1 MSDQRPPAMFIADAP
16 GLDFLNSI
24 GMPFDET
31 VEWITN
37 GDDLLAWLT
46 SAKFISPEIG
56 SLLRKNSVP
65 GELDAAAAQARSFRE
80 WFRGFIYEYKGRPLK
95 RGALQKL
102 GPLNHV
108 LSRDE
113 EFGQIVVTT
122 DSKGGKQGRSELAWL
137 PERRWRSPESLL
149 LPIAKAFGDV
159 ICYEDFRYIKKCES
173 PTCTMLFVDK
183 TRAHTRRWCSMAL
196 CGNRAKQA
204 AHRERVRGE

>member
-24 GMPFDET
+24 GVPFDET
-31 VEWITN
+31 VEWIAN
-37 GDDLLAWLT
+37 GEDLLSWL
-46 SAKFISPEIG
+46 SISKFIAPEIG
-56 SLLRKNSVP
+56 TGLKKNSVP

-80 WFRGFIYEYKGRPLK
+80 WFRGFIYEHKGRPLK
-95 RGALQKL
+95 RSALHKL
-102 GPLNHV
+102 DPLNHV

-113 EFGQIVVTT
+113 EFQQIVTT
-122 DSKGGKQGRSELAWL
+122 PDARRVSKGRSELVWFA
-137 PERRWRSPESLL
+137 ERRWRSPESLL

-159 ICYEDFRYIKKCES
+159 VCHEDFRYIKKCES

-204 AHRERVRGE
+204 AHRERNRGE